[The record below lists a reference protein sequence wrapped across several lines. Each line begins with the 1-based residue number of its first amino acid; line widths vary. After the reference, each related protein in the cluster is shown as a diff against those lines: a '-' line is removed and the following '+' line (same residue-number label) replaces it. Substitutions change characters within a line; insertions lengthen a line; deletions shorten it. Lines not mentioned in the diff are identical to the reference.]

1 MVSTNQNLGN
11 SKSALV
17 SLVYNFLDDV
27 ATFDS
32 GEYEVNAQVSFDV
45 IYTVK
50 ADSASEAEDADFFTD
65 EHTFDDDN
73 YSSRF
78 VNSVTKVEASA
89 RDAVDRVAVENFIAK
104 LLSVVVENK
113 EEVA

>member
-1 MVSTNQNLGN
+1 MEVYMLVLKNDFQK
-11 SKSALV
+11 SKSVLV
-17 SLVYNFLDDV
+17 SLVYDFLDDV

-78 VNSVTKVEASA
+78 VNSATKVDASA
-89 RDAVDRVAVENFIAK
+89 RDAVESICF
-104 LLSVVVENK
+104 
-113 EEVA
+113 